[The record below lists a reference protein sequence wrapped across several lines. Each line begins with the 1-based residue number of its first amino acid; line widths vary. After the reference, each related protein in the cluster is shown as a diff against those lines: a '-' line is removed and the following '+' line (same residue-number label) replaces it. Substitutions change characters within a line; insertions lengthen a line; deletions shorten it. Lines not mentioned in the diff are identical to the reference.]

1 MTVNVDD
8 SKDERTGTG
17 SEKSDTTFD
26 QSSCSEGAEDMIT
39 FRKKYFIV
47 QDLGVGEMIA
57 EGKSKVHIHVN
68 SKLEF
73 RSLLQRLIVKIGEN
87 KGWEVVLENIPY
99 VKIPN
104 IDNLLNQSQNGVV
117 MYSDIAL
124 DPSLKTQSGDIG
136 SNTAHGS
143 MNIDCVTTSNGEQQ
157 PNLKSPDL
165 KLDSKIVGDAKE
177 ITIEGE
183 SSGTED
189 SSSDSTSSGSSGSSG
204 SSSSSSSSSSES
216 ESEEKP
222 ESLAA
227 DGGKLKG
234 AKRNEEE
241 NKKPNVHNSVDKSDP
256 ETGCPPEP
264 ENNDKPDP
272 ETGSPPEPEN
282 NDKPDP
288 ETGSPPEPE
297 NNDKPDPETGSPP
310 EPDNKDSVPP
320 DDVFGE
326 CLLLEKL
333 MRAKETESLS
343 CPSGGKVQT
352 YSKFTFMMLQHFIT
366 LID

>member
-1 MTVNVDD
+1 M
-8 SKDERTGTG
+8 
-17 SEKSDTTFD
+17 
-26 QSSCSEGAEDMIT
+26 
-39 FRKKYFIV
+39 
-47 QDLGVGEMIA
+47 
-57 EGKSKVHIHVN
+57 
-68 SKLEF
+68 
-73 RSLLQRLIVKIGEN
+73 
-87 KGWEVVLENIPY
+87 LENIPY

-165 KLDSKIVGDAKE
+165 KLDSKILGDAKE
-177 ITIEGE
+177 IT
-183 SSGTED
+183 TEVKALAPK
-189 SSSDSTSSGSSGSSG
+189 TVHQILQVLVFL
-204 SSSSSSSSSSES
+204 EVLVVVQAHPVQAVKVKVKK
-216 ESEEKP
+216 KP

-234 AKRNEEE
+234 AKRNEKE
-241 NKKPNVHNSVDKSDP
+241 NKKPNVHNSVDK
-256 ETGCPPEP
+256 
-264 ENNDKPDP
+264 PDT

-282 NDKPDP
+282 NDILDP
-288 ETGSPPEPE
+288 ETASPPEPE